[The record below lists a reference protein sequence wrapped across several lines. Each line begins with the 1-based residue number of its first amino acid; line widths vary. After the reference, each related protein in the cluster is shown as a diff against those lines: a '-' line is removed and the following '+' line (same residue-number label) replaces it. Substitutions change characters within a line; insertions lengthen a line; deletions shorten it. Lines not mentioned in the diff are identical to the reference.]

1 MATRTL
7 PAVGCGTTLNA
18 PSPLSLWCAQN
29 GSAQLGSL
37 RFAHGLPLFLRREMR
52 GGREREERRGS
63 AGTTDGDGD
72 ATRRDVSKLR
82 AV

>member
-52 GGREREERRGS
+52 GG
-63 AGTTDGDGD
+63 
-72 ATRRDVSKLR
+72 
-82 AV
+82 